1 MAKGSVLQFTSRQR
15 FIAACKGENV
25 DRPPV
30 WIMRQAGRTLP
41 EYRALRE
48 RHGFIETTKTPAL
61 AAEVTLQPVRRFPL
75 DAAIIFS
82 DILVVPEAMGLS
94 VAYEPKLSLSPKVET
109 AADAESLKCEGAAA
123 ALGYVPDAMKIVRS
137 ELGGEKALIGF
148 AGAPFTVASYM
159 IEGGGS
165 KSFPS
170 TKRMMFREPQAFGA
184 LLAKIADVSAEYLAM
199 QVEAGADAVQ
209 LFDSWA
215 GELSR
220 AEFDRFALPSVQAI
234 TARHAREHPGTPVI
248 YYVNGVGN
256 VLESAAKS
264 GASVLGIDWRI
275 SLGEVRRRLGGGIAL
290 QGNLDPGVLFAEPD
304 EIKRRTSAMLAET
317 CGKGHIANLGHG
329 VAPETPLEGIE
340 AFVSAVVKWKNV
352 AEGERG

>member
-1 MAKGSVLQFTSRQR
+1 MQFTSRQR

-48 RHGFIETTKTPAL
+48 RIGFIETTKTPAL

-82 DILVVPEAMGLS
+82 DILVVPEAMGLK
-94 VAYEPKLSLSPKVET
+94 VAYEPKLALSPRVET
-109 AADAESLKCEGAAA
+109 AADVESLKCEGAAET
-123 ALGYVPDAMKIVRS
+123 LGYVPDAMKIVRT
-137 ELGGEKALIGF
+137 ELGGDKAMLGF

-165 KSFPS
+165 KSFS
-170 TKRMMFREPQAFGA
+170 AIKRMMFREPQIFRA
-184 LLAKIADVSAEYLAM
+184 LLAKIADVTAKYLAM
-199 QVEAGADAVQ
+199 QIEAGADAVQ

-215 GELSR
+215 GELSP
-220 AEFDRFALPSVQAI
+220 AEFEEFALPNVQTI
-234 TARHAREHPGTPVI
+234 TEQLSRTCAGTPVI

-256 VLESAAKS
+256 VLENAARS
-264 GASVLGIDWRI
+264 GAAILGIDWRI
-275 SLGEVRRRLGGGIAL
+275 PLSDVRRRLGSNTVL
-290 QGNLDPGVLFAEPD
+290 QGNLDPGVLFAAPG
-304 EIKRRTSAMLAET
+304 EIRRRTNAMLAET
-317 CGKGHIANLGHG
+317 GGIGHIANLGHG
-329 VAPETPLEGIE
+329 VAPDTPLEGIE
-340 AFVSAVVKWKNV
+340 AFINAVAEWKN
-352 AEGERG
+352 AAKGAQG